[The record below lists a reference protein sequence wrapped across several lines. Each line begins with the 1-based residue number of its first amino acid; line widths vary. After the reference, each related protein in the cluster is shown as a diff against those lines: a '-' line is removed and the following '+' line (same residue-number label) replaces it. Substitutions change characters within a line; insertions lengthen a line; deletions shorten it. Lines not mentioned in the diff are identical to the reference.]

1 MSYIYELHIIT
12 VKHVCSYTIVSNY
25 GYHYESMIH
34 KSYPWFAWN
43 LSKYLRNLAH
53 QLSTLL
59 DIVVQLTF
67 PSPVEIVLNNHKNT
81 L

>member
-1 MSYIYELHIIT
+1 M
-12 VKHVCSYTIVSNY
+12 
-25 GYHYESMIH
+25 MH
-34 KSYPWFAWN
+34 KSYPWLAWHL

-53 QLSTLL
+53 QLGTLL
-59 DIVVQLTF
+59 DIVVQLAF